1 MVNITL
7 IDGPLG
13 SQLSQRGVATDSPL
27 WSAAAIDQAPDTI
40 AAIHR
45 DYVAAGASVHTTNT
59 FRTQCRA
66 VGDQWQRLTRK
77 AVQLARENA
86 GGHRV
91 AGSIAPLR
99 DCYRPDLS
107 PKNPRPEHHAMATL
121 LADAGCDLLLCETFP
136 HLGEAVVATEE
147 AARTGV
153 ETWVALTAGP
163 EADLLSPEQVAE
175 GAKRAVDA
183 GAAAVLVNCVPA
195 AETLRFVLALEN
207 AKLRVPI
214 GAYANA
220 GSLDDQI
227 GWDAPPDTGA
237 QTYLQLVRR
246 WVDAGATIVGGCCG
260 TGPPHIEAIAR
271 FYSAPSAQGWSLGLR

>member
-1 MVNITL
+1 MNITL
-7 IDGPLG
+7 IDGPMG
-13 SQLSQRGVATDSPL
+13 SQLNQRGISTELPL

-45 DYVAAGASVHTTNT
+45 DYVAAGATVHTTNT
-59 FRTQCRA
+59 FRTQRRV
-66 VGDQWQRLTRK
+66 VGDPWQRLTRK
-77 AVQLARENA
+77 AVQLARENV

-91 AGSIAPLR
+91 AGSIAPLC

-107 PKNPRPEHHAMATL
+107 PRNCRPEHHAMATL

-147 AARTGV
+147 AVGTGL

-163 EADLLSPEQVAE
+163 EANLLSPEQAAE

-183 GAAAVLVNCVPA
+183 GASAVLVNCIPA
-195 AETLRFVLALEN
+195 AKTLRFVLALEN
-207 AKLRVPI
+207 ANVRVPI

-220 GSLDDQI
+220 GSVDDQI
-227 GWDAPPDTGA
+227 GWSASPEAGA
-237 QTYLQLVRR
+237 DTYLEFVRQ

-271 FYSAPSAQGWSLGLR
+271 HYSPPIA

>member
-1 MVNITL
+1 VIITL

-13 SQLSQRGVATDSPL
+13 SQLSQRGISTDLPL

-45 DYVAAGASVHTTNT
+45 DYVAAGATVHTTNT
-59 FRTQCRA
+59 FRTQRRV

-107 PKNPRPEHHAMATL
+107 PTHPRPEHKEMATL

-147 AARTGV
+147 AVGTGL

-163 EADLLSPEQVAE
+163 EANLLSPEQAAE
-175 GAKRAVDA
+175 GAKQAVDA
-183 GAAAVLVNCVPA
+183 GASAVLVNCIPA
-195 AETLRFVLALEN
+195 AKTLRFVRALEN
-207 AKLRVPI
+207 ANLRVPI

-220 GSLDDQI
+220 GSVDDQI
-227 GWDAPPDTGA
+227 GWSASPEAGA
-237 QTYLQLVRR
+237 DTYLEFVRQ
-246 WVDAGATIVGGCCG
+246 WVDAGASIVGGCCG

-271 FYSAPSAQGWSLGLR
+271 LYSPPIA

>member
-1 MVNITL
+1 MNITL
-7 IDGPLG
+7 IDGPMG
-13 SQLSQRGVATDSPL
+13 SQLNQRGIATDLPL
-27 WSAAAIDQAPDTI
+27 WSAVAIDQAPDTI

-45 DYVAAGASVHTTNT
+45 DYVAAGATVHTTNT
-59 FRTQCRA
+59 FRTQRRVA
-66 VGDQWQRLTRK
+66 GDQWQRLTRK

-86 GGHRV
+86 GGYRV

-107 PKNPRPEHHAMATL
+107 PTNPRPEHRQMATL

-136 HLGEAVVATEE
+136 HVGEAVVATEE
-147 AARTGV
+147 AARTGLD
-153 ETWVALTAGP
+153 TWVALTAGP
-163 EADLLSPEQVAE
+163 EANLLSPEQVAE

-183 GAAAVLVNCVPA
+183 GASAVLVNCIPA

-207 AKLRVPI
+207 ANLRVPI

-220 GSLDDQI
+220 GSVDDQV
-227 GWDAPPDTGA
+227 GWSASPEAGA
-237 QTYLQLVRR
+237 QTYLEMVRQ
-246 WVDAGATIVGGCCG
+246 WVEAGATILGGCCG

-271 FYSAPSAQGWSLGLR
+271 FYSAPIA